1 MSKNELVARRWLR
14 LDALYC
20 AAAGVLALSLC
31 VPLARLF
38 EIPPVLMA
46 SIGLATTFWAWL
58 LLRFAQREHWRQPL
72 QRVAAAKAAAAAGV
86 AVLVALTPA
95 AAPRLLLI
103 AVAVEVA
110 AFAAVQFRVLQ
121 HPETDVSSGLER

>member
-1 MSKNELVARRWLR
+1 VRESRLSTTSKSELIARRWLR

-20 AAAGVLALSLC
+20 AAGGVLALSLC

-38 EIPPVLMA
+38 DVPFALVTG
-46 SIGLATTFWAWL
+46 IGAATTFWAWL
-58 LLRFAQREHWRQPL
+58 LLRFAKREHWRQPL
-72 QRVAAAKAAAAAGV
+72 RLVAAANAAASAGV

-95 AAPRLLLI
+95 AAPRLLLL

-110 AFAAVQFRVLQ
+110 AFAAVQIRVL
-121 HPETDVSSGLER
+121 RRA

>member
-1 MSKNELVARRWLR
+1 MSNNELAARRWLR

-38 EIPPVLMA
+38 DTPLALVVG
-46 SIGLATTFWAWL
+46 IGVATTFWAWL
-58 LLRFAQREHWRQPL
+58 LLRFAQREHWREPL
-72 QRVAAAKAAAAAGV
+72 RLVAAANAAASAGV
-86 AVLVALTPA
+86 AILAALAPA

-110 AFAAVQFRVLQ
+110 AFAGVQIRVLR
-121 HPETDVSSGLER
+121 HARGGR

>member
-1 MSKNELVARRWLR
+1 MSKSELVARRWLR
-14 LDALYC
+14 LDAFYC

-38 EIPPVLMA
+38 DIPFAVVA
-46 SIGLATTFWAWL
+46 GIGAATTLWAWL

-72 QRVAAAKAAAAAGV
+72 QLVAAANAVASAGV
-86 AVLVALTPA
+86 AGLAVLTPA

-103 AVAVEVA
+103 AVAGEVA
-110 AFAAVQFRVLQ
+110 AFAAVQFRVLR
-121 HPETDVSSGLER
+121 HARDAIS